1 LSAGRD
7 RALVTGA
14 TGFLGA
20 ALALRLH
27 KLGYDVTG
35 LGRDLYR
42 GRALAAEGPRFV
54 SCDLGDYPAVAAA
67 AAGHDWVFHCAA
79 LSSPWGNYEEFHQ
92 ANVVATQHVV
102 AAAREA
108 GAARL
113 IHVSTPSI
121 YIDHQRDRLD
131 IREDEPLPATSINH
145 YAATKLLAEAIVDEA
160 SARGLPVI
168 TLRPQGIFGPGD
180 RNIFPRLIRVARRG
194 RIPVI
199 GSGHNVI
206 DVTYVDN
213 VVDALVACMESP
225 PATLGKK
232 YNITNGEPVGN
243 YDFIERMLT
252 AVGVRYRRLP
262 VPFAVAFHAAHALEL
277 VYARPALRRYEPPL
291 TRYSVTVLGRSRTL
305 DIAAARAE
313 LGYHPRIG
321 LDEGIARFARW
332 WKEEARG

>member
-1 LSAGRD
+1 LSAPRRD

-20 ALALRLH
+20 ALAVRLH
-27 KLGYDVTG
+27 QLGYAVTG

-42 GRALAAEGPRFV
+42 GRALAASGPRFV
-54 SCDLGDYPAVAAA
+54 SCDLADYTAVANA

-79 LSSPWGNYEEFHQ
+79 LSSPWGSYDQFHRANVIATQ
-92 ANVVATQHVV
+92 NVVAAT
-102 AAAREA
+102 REA

-121 YIDHQRDRLD
+121 YVDDRDRFD
-131 IREDEPLPATSINH
+131 IREDEPLPKSSINH
-145 YAATKLLAEAIVDEA
+145 YAATKRLAEAIVDEA
-160 SARGLPVI
+160 SARGLPAI
-168 TLRPQGIFGPGD
+168 TIRPQGIFGPGD
-180 RNIFPRLIRVARRG
+180 RTIFPRLIRVARRG

-199 GSGHNVI
+199 GDGRNLV

-225 PATLGKK
+225 PATLGRK
-232 YNITNGEPVGN
+232 YNITNGEPVRN
-243 YDFIERMLT
+243 YEFIERMLA
-252 AVGVRYRRLP
+252 AVGVQYKKVR
-262 VPFAVAFHAAHALEL
+262 VPFFVAYHAAHALEL
-277 VYARPALRRYEPPL
+277 AFARPALSRYEPPL
-291 TRYSVTVLGRSRTL
+291 TRYSVTVLGKSRTL

-313 LGYHPRIG
+313 LGYRPRVG